1 MRRLLPILALSTL
14 FAATAALAAPH
25 PCPDG
30 LRSAMTAQLFF
41 GRSTPDAGEVTDADW
56 SQFVDTEITPR
67 FPDGL
72 SVDDVYGQWRN
83 PKGDFVREQSKA
95 LFLVLTGVPA
105 ERKRIDLVRDAYK
118 QRFHQDS
125 VMLVEQSACVAF

>member
-1 MRRLLPILALSTL
+1 MRRLLPVLALSGV
-14 FAATAALAAPH
+14 FALGAAVAAPIA
-25 PCPDG
+25 CPQG
-30 LRSAMTAQLFF
+30 LHSAMTAELFF
-41 GRSTPDAGEVTDADW
+41 GRSMPDAGEVTDADW

-72 SVDDVYGQWRN
+72 SVGDVYGQWRN
-83 PKGDFVREQSKA
+83 PRGDFVREQTKA

-105 ERKRIDLVRDAYK
+105 ERQRIDLVRDAYK

-125 VMLVEQSACVAF
+125 VMLVEQKACVAF